1 MLLHFSTVFHPA
13 MDGQIER
20 TIQTLEDMLRAY
32 ALDFKTAWAEQLTL
46 IEFSYNNNYHTSSG
60 IASYEALYKRNVEH
74 HSVGRD

>member
-32 ALDFKTAWAEQLTL
+32 ALDFKSAWDEKLA
-46 IEFSYNNNYHTSSG
+46 
-60 IASYEALYKRNVEH
+60 
-74 HSVGRD
+74 